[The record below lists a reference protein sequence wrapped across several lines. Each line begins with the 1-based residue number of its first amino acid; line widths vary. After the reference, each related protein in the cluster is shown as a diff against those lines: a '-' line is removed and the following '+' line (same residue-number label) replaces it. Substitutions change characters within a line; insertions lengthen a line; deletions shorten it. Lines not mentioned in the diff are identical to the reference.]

1 MSSPLL
7 LTKNIVPLLKAALEA
22 DMQQLNKLRK
32 KSPST
37 AAALSEA
44 TAYIEELYS
53 KLADIGEDGIQ
64 SLQQTYTILTK
75 NIALQSSAS
84 EIQHM
89 INSIAA
95 ATEEMAA
102 TSAEISQSAQAT
114 SERANESYQ
123 KTESGNIAISSMMG
137 DMDLLENSMKNMFK
151 QMQHFS
157 GFTEEINNLT
167 ATVRGIANQTNL
179 LALNAAIEAAR
190 AGEAGRGFAVVADE
204 VKQLASK
211 TEQATLEI
219 ENVTTTMNTLMDE
232 VSGSVTSSNSR
243 LEKTV
248 DGLETVAI
256 SLGDIT
262 AVVNDVSAKIHS
274 ISVSANEQQSVSK
287 EMADKLNKITLDI
300 QQENKEID
308 HITKNADL
316 LTHTINSQFDILA
329 SLNQDT
335 LLLETSKADHITW
348 KIHLATMA
356 LGDKAVDKNEIKDHT
371 QCRLGKWYYST
382 GKEKYGQS
390 SAYRNIEADHIRVHE
405 IGKEIAE
412 LSSKG
417 QKELARQK
425 IDELEEKSQH
435 LFRYIN
441 ELLDDVSTT

>member
-7 LTKNIVPLLKAALEA
+7 LTKNVIPLLKAALEA
-22 DMQQLNKLRK
+22 DIQQLERLRK
-32 KSPST
+32 QSPST
-37 AAALSEA
+37 AAALLKI
-44 TAYIEELYS
+44 TDYINELYS
-53 KLADIGEDGIQ
+53 KLVDIGEDGIQ

-75 NIALQSSAS
+75 NMALQSNAS
-84 EIQHM
+84 QIQHV

-102 TSAEISQSAQAT
+102 TSAEISHAAQTT

-137 DMDLLENSMKNMFK
+137 DMELLENSMNNMFS

-157 GFTEEINNLT
+157 GFTDEINKLT
-167 ATVRGIANQTNL
+167 ATVRDIANQTNL

-232 VSGSVTSSNSR
+232 VSGSVSSSNTR
-243 LEKTV
+243 LEKTI

-256 SLGDIT
+256 SLGDVT
-262 AVVNDVSAKIHS
+262 AVVNDVSAQIQS
-274 ISVSANEQQSVSK
+274 ISISANEQQTVSK

-308 HITKNADL
+308 HITTNADL
-316 LTHTINSQFDILA
+316 LTHTINNQFDILA
-329 SLNQDT
+329 SLNQDR

-356 LGDKAVDKNEIKDHT
+356 LGGTAIAKADIKDHT
-371 QCRLGKWYYST
+371 QCRLGKWYYSS
-382 GKEKYGQS
+382 GKEKYGKTT
-390 SAYRNIEADHIRVHE
+390 AYHNIEADHVRVHE

-412 LSSKG
+412 LSHKG
-417 QKELARQK
+417 QNEQARQK
-425 IDELEEKSQH
+425 IDELEQVSQH
-435 LFRYIN
+435 LFQYIN
-441 ELLDDVSTT
+441 ELLDDVSTI

>member
-7 LTKNIVPLLKAALEA
+7 LTKNVVPLLKAALEA
-22 DMQQLNKLRK
+22 DLKQLGKLQK
-32 KSPST
+32 NSPST
-37 AAALSEA
+37 ATALSEA
-44 TAYIEELYS
+44 TDYIDQLFS

-64 SLQQTYTILTK
+64 SLQQTYVILTK
-75 NIALQSSAS
+75 NMALQSSAS
-84 EIQHM
+84 EIQHA

-102 TSAEISQSAQAT
+102 TSTEISHSAQET
-114 SERANESYQ
+114 SARANESYQ
-123 KTESGNIAISSMMG
+123 KTESGNVAISTMMG
-137 DMDLLENSMKNMFK
+137 DMDLLENSMSSMFE
-151 QMQHFS
+151 QMQRFS
-157 GFTEEINNLT
+157 GFTDEINNLT
-167 ATVRGIANQTNL
+167 ATVRDIANQTNL

-219 ENVTTTMNTLMDE
+219 ENVTNTMNTLME
-232 VSGSVTSSNSR
+232 EASESVTSSKTR
-243 LEKTV
+243 LEQTV

-256 SLGDIT
+256 SLGDVT

-274 ISVSANEQQSVSK
+274 ISVSADEQQAVSK
-287 EMADKLNKITLDI
+287 EMADKLNKVTLDI
-300 QQENKEID
+300 QQENSEIN
-308 HITKNADL
+308 HITKNANL

-329 SLNQDT
+329 SLNQDQ
-335 LLLETSKADHITW
+335 LLLEASKADHVTW

-356 LGDKAVDKNEIKDHT
+356 LGGKSLDKNELKDHT
-371 QCRLGKWYYST
+371 QCRLGKWYYSK
-382 GKEKYGQS
+382 GKESFGHTA
-390 SAYRNIEADHIRVHE
+390 AYRNIEADHIRVHE

-417 QKELARQK
+417 QNEQARQK
-425 IDELEEKSQH
+425 IDALEEKSLH

-441 ELLDDVSTT
+441 ELLDEVSTT